1 MKFKEF
7 KNFRE
12 YDRKFV
18 KVTNIDEKTKKGLKI
33 DELDEPIYGIL
44 YIDKQCGTTLRIT
57 GNDKIDYKEYM
68 LLARADSFHDME
80 FEIFDGTDYLK
91 EILEQINETYYDD
104 NLNELLYDKNLD
116 EFRHEEFPNDV
127 IAILPNDEQP
137 EKMWVRLFMK
147 TKQENLYVA
156 ELLDDSFVNKT
167 YTTGK
172 KVALV
177 LYEEKDFRGL
187 IINGLVKMADE

>member
-91 EILEQINETYYDD
+91 EVLEQINETYYDD